1 MSPRVRPLRATA
13 PFAVFALLI
22 LGGCTSIGDFGRL
35 QQPLVND
42 DIHAWVGQEAAAH
55 AGGPV
60 SVNNL
65 TDDERTLRD
74 LAFPLIEPPYD
85 RQRWDAVVLEY
96 GQNRV
101 FRRSLW
107 AFDPA
112 AYYAHLIGPFH
123 RSSSA
128 RYNQLIDDMRNDIV
142 RIDPFFSTA
151 RRVVDIDQ
159 RREKSM
165 QFVSTLSP
173 PERISAMARVG
184 ENSLTIAW
192 VHHSLTERCA
202 SYRYALEHL
211 TVAEPMPVAAEAE
224 RILTELQ
231 QQIAGNQ
238 IVPLPR
244 FAALARAV
252 RCSPAKIN
260 YCTGPR
266 RHCALASARRAIGIS
281 PGSGAKARSTISPV
295 LVGNSMISR
304 SAAVTSSSSGTC
316 ACCSGVIRSSSM
328 ARRPAARSSIA

>member
-1 MSPRVRPLRATA
+1 MSPRVRLLRATA
-13 PFAVFALLI
+13 PFAALLI

-35 QQPLVND
+35 QQPLLSD

-74 LAFPLIEPPYD
+74 LAFPLIEPSYD

-112 AYYAHLIGPFH
+112 AYYAHLVGPFH

-151 RRVVDIDQ
+151 RRIVDIDR

-165 QFVSTLSP
+165 QYISTLSP
-173 PERISAMARVG
+173 PEQISAMARVG

-244 FAALARAV
+244 FAALATPAV
-252 RCSPAKIN
+252 IAAK
-260 YCTGPR
+260 
-266 RHCALASARRAIGIS
+266 
-281 PGSGAKARSTISPV
+281 
-295 LVGNSMISR
+295 
-304 SAAVTSSSSGTC
+304 
-316 ACCSGVIRSSSM
+316 
-328 ARRPAARSSIA
+328 

>member
-1 MSPRVRPLRATA
+1 MPPRIRSGRASA
-13 PFAVFALLI
+13 PFAVLALLI
-22 LGGCTSIGDFGRL
+22 LAGCTSTADFGRL
-35 QQPLVND
+35 AQPLVND
-42 DIHAWVGQEAAAH
+42 DIHFWVGQDAAVH

-60 SVNNL
+60 SVNPL

-74 LAFPLIEPPYD
+74 LAFALVEPSYD

-96 GQNRV
+96 GQNRY

-112 AYYAHLIGPFH
+112 AYYAHLTGPFH

-142 RIDPFFSTA
+142 RIDPFFTVA

-165 QFVSTLSP
+165 QLISTLSP
-173 PERISAMARVG
+173 PERISASARVG
-184 ENSLTIAW
+184 ENSLTVAW
-192 VHHSLTERCA
+192 VYHALTERCA

-224 RILTELQ
+224 RILNELQ

-244 FAALARAV
+244 FAAQPAPAV
-252 RCSPAKIN
+252 VAAK
-260 YCTGPR
+260 
-266 RHCALASARRAIGIS
+266 
-281 PGSGAKARSTISPV
+281 
-295 LVGNSMISR
+295 
-304 SAAVTSSSSGTC
+304 
-316 ACCSGVIRSSSM
+316 
-328 ARRPAARSSIA
+328 

>member
-1 MSPRVRPLRATA
+1 MAPGDRPLRATA

-35 QQPLVND
+35 QAPLVND

-74 LAFPLIEPPYD
+74 LGFPLIESAYD

-96 GQNRV
+96 GQNRE

-107 AFDPA
+107 AFDPV
-112 AYYAHLIGPFH
+112 AYYAHLTGPFH
-123 RSSSA
+123 RSTSA

-142 RIDPFFSTA
+142 RIEPFFSTA
-151 RRVVDIDQ
+151 RRVVDLDL
-159 RREKSM
+159 RREKGM
-165 QFVSTLSP
+165 QYVATFTP

-192 VHHSLTERCA
+192 VHHSLTERCT

-211 TVAEPMPVAAEAE
+211 SIAEPQPVAAEAE
-224 RILTELQ
+224 RILNQLQ
-231 QQIAGNQ
+231 QQIAANQ
-238 IVPLPR
+238 IVALPR
-244 FAALARAV
+244 LAGLPAPAV
-252 RCSPAKIN
+252 VAEK
-260 YCTGPR
+260 
-266 RHCALASARRAIGIS
+266 
-281 PGSGAKARSTISPV
+281 
-295 LVGNSMISR
+295 
-304 SAAVTSSSSGTC
+304 
-316 ACCSGVIRSSSM
+316 
-328 ARRPAARSSIA
+328 